1 MSERKECSI
10 CGETKALQEFY
21 RRPNLSIE
29 PVCRKCRTAE
39 ERKNANSSPRSY
51 LRTIV
56 NKARYGAKKRQLV
69 FDINIDDVMEI
80 YTRQKGKCALS
91 GIRMTYNRDGRGRRD
106 MNISLDRIAPDR
118 GYTRKPAN
126 VQLVCLRVNL
136 MKHTLEEHEFLWWIG
151 NILENHDL

>member
-10 CGETKALQEFY
+10 CGETKALREFY

-91 GIRMTYNRDGRGRRD
+91 GIRMTYNR
-106 MNISLDRIAPDR
+106 